1 MSKRLSD
8 RALIGTMCFVQ
19 LLTMLSI
26 SVYAAQ
32 LTELR
37 ALWGLN
43 NTEAGWIGAAYFV
56 GYTIC
61 VPVLTS
67 LTDRVDPKRIYVV
80 GSALLMLGCTSFGLL
95 ANNLTTALIFH
106 AIAGAG
112 LAGTYMPGLKG
123 LVDHVDD
130 RYQSRASAYY
140 TASFGFGAAI
150 SYPFSEFVGQLY
162 GWPVSFTG
170 AGIAALVSA
179 VIVWIFLPKA
189 DQENLNVAQTKLLDF
204 RPVLRNRAALA
215 YSLGYAAHCWE
226 LFGLRTWVVAFLA
239 YAATRHSADI
249 SLLVPS
255 VVAALLTILG
265 VPSSIFGNEAAIRLG
280 RLKFIS
286 MVLASSALVCFS
298 IGLSAQFSYSVVV
311 FFCLLHGITVIMDSG
326 SLTAGAVGNA
336 EPGYRGATMA
346 LHSTLGFTGAIL
358 GPLVFGFFLD
368 LGGGETPLGWWL
380 AFAHLGIIQL
390 IGLTI
395 LRLMRPP
402 AVSGDRR

>member
-1 MSKRLSD
+1 
-8 RALIGTMCFVQ
+8 
-19 LLTMLSI
+19 MLSI

-37 ALWGLN
+37 DLWDLN

-67 LTDRVDPKRIYVV
+67 LTDRIDPKRIYIV
-80 GSALLMLGCTSFGLL
+80 GAVLLFIGCTSFGLL
-95 ANNLTTALIFH
+95 ADDLTTALIFH

-130 RYQSRASAYY
+130 KYQSRASAFY
-140 TASFGFGAAI
+140 TASFGFGAAF
-150 SYPFSEFVGQLY
+150 SYPFSEFVGQLF
-162 GWPVSFTG
+162 GWPVSFIG
-170 AGIAALVSA
+170 AGIAALISA
-179 VIVWIFLPKA
+179 SIVWIFLPPS
-189 DQENLNVAQTKLLDF
+189 DPGNLNLAKTKLLDF

-239 YAATRHSADI
+239 YAATKHGTEIDV
-249 SLLVPS
+249 LVPS

-265 VPSSIFGNEAAIRLG
+265 IPSSIFGNEASIRLG

-286 MVLASSALVCFS
+286 MVFAVSSAVCFS
-298 IGLSAQFSYSVVV
+298 IGFSAEYSYYLVV
-311 FFCLLHGITVIMDSG
+311 FFCLLHGAMVLMDSG
-326 SLTAGAVGNA
+326 SLTAGAIGNA
-336 EPGYRGATMA
+336 QPGYRGATMA
-346 LHSTLGFTGAIL
+346 LHSTLGFSGAIL

-368 LGGGETPLGWWL
+368 FGGGETPLGWWL
-380 AFAHLGIIQL
+380 AFAHMGVIQL
-390 IGLTI
+390 AGLII

-402 AVSGDRR
+402 AVTGDRR